1 MSAELDRSKLLV
13 SARFRP
19 MTLADVPGVIAVER
33 ASYPFPWSDGVFR
46 DCIRVGY
53 LCRVVECLGEIG
65 GYGIMSYGVARR
77 RNEIGVRIALGAA
90 RSRVIRMVLGEVGRM
105 VAVGVVL
112 GVLLALGTMRVIASF
127 LFGMTPTDTRTLV
140 ASGGLL
146 LLVAVLAAARPAW
159 RAAGLDPVAA
169 LRED

>member
-1 MSAELDRSKLLV
+1 VSAELDRSKLLV

-65 GYGIMSYGVARR
+65 GYGIMSYGAGEAHILNVCIHEDLRGGGLGRRLMLYLLDRARGAGMQDAFL
-77 RNEIGVRIALGAA
+77 EVRPSNPNAIALYESLGFV
-90 RSRVIRMVLGEVGRM
+90 RVG
-105 VAVGVVL
+105 
-112 GVLLALGTMRVIASF
+112 MRKGYYQAHQ
-127 LFGMTPTDTRTLV
+127 G
-140 ASGGLL
+140 
-146 LLVAVLAAARPAW
+146 
-159 RAAGLDPVAA
+159 
-169 LRED
+169 REDALVYKLILSQADE